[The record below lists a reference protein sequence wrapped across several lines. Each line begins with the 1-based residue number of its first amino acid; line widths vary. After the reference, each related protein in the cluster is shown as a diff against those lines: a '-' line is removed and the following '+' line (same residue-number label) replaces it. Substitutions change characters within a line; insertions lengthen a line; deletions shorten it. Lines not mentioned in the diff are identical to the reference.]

1 MANHESLDSN
11 SKPQAER
18 QSIFDRPFS
27 RRKVVTG
34 AGVTAIGLAAV
45 GFVGCGSE
53 SDKGSGGNVTENP
66 TPTPETDFK
75 VGEAVVFL
83 DALPNGLDEITIAN
97 AIPQNLVIRKGSSLV
112 TKAMFLTD
120 EGKRHAI
127 VTITDPARVNSTG
140 QEEVFTG
147 IIQDKLSDDQ
157 KGDGMSSYADLV
169 GVNGSKYEVKNDKSS
184 LEIKDGHKKFLPMVS
199 VDTVAEDKID
209 AGIFYVD
216 RDPLKKD
223 HPLLEN
229 PVVTQPDVS
238 VVPEGSTFTKTADGR
253 VVAKDASGA
262 EIARA
267 RYYPWKKEW
276 KWVKDPESVSD
287 YTIREYADASNFT
300 FGLFDGDI
308 RTLSERAKEQG
319 FGELV
324 DKMGNHL
331 VSGAFDMRDVFRG
344 FTKESW
350 RGILNDWEKIKKAL
364 DAGDVPSAQYNWGI
378 PDAAVSFA
386 KTHGLTI
393 RAQHLIWGA
402 DIPDSLYT
410 GGFNSEELTKILEFT
425 TKSRVLRY
433 KGKIHEWDVP
443 DEAAATIVGDNVKG
457 KFWYDKLGNTSD
469 GIGKVAIDKVAQ
481 WAKEADPDA
490 KLVMVEDHIIE
501 GASMPNAIS
510 FFKQTATKAFEL
522 MSHFKQEGV
531 PIDKVGIENNLWI
544 YAAPTKEQMVS
555 VLNRVKAMGF
565 ELGSTEANVVSY
577 QEDGF
582 WPALKTSS
590 PVPNPLEVQA
600 KVFAD
605 LVAAYQEVGG
615 DFALGGMSDSTVWTA
630 AKYPKGKNTL
640 FDENKQPKPAYFAV
654 KDVLKAKVV
663 ANLSS

>member
-324 DKMGNHL
+324 DKMGNQL
-331 VSGAFDMRDVFRG
+331 VMAGIEMKTVFTGYTQADWRNVLSNWDRIQTELKNG
-344 FTKESW
+344 KNPTDLKYSW
-350 RGILNDWEKIKKAL
+350 SISDPL
-364 DAGDVPSAQYNWGI
+364 
-378 PDAAVSFA
+378 VSFA
-386 KTHGLTI
+386 ANHGMKI
-393 RAQHLIWGA
+393 RSQYLLWGN
-402 DIPDSLYT
+402 DIPDTLVNS
-410 GGFNSEELTKILEFT
+410 GFSNEELTNLIEFT
-425 TKSRVLRY
+425 VRARVNRY
-433 KGKIHEWDVP
+433 KGKVDEWTVVG
-443 DEAAATIVGDNVKG
+443 EAAPHILSRDG
-457 KFWYDKLGNTSD
+457 KTSLIYDKLGV
-469 GIGKVAIDKVAQ
+469 GIIDKIAA
-481 WAKEADPDA
+481 WTHESDPET
-490 KLVMVEDHIIE
+490 KLVAVEDHVIE
-501 GASMPNAIS
+501 GSSMPNAIN
-510 FFKQTATKAFEL
+510 FFKQTTAKTFEML
-522 MSHFKQEGV
+522 QHYKDANV
-531 PIDKVGIENNLWI
+531 PISKFGIENNLWI
-544 YAAPTKEQMVS
+544 YAAPTRDQMVAT
-555 VLNRVKAMGF
+555 LRKIQNMGF
-565 ELGSTEANVVSY
+565 EIASAEANVGTY
-577 QEDGF
+577 KDEGF
-582 WPALKTSS
+582 YAALKTNN
-590 PVPNPLEVQA
+590 PAPNPFDLQAEVFANLVSAYLEVGA
-600 KVFAD
+600 
-605 LVAAYQEVGG
+605 
-615 DFALGGMSDSTVWTA
+615 DFALGGLTDATVWTA
-630 AKYPKGKNTL
+630 AKHPETKAAV
-640 FDENKQPKPAYFAV
+640 FDENKKPKPAYFAMR
-654 KDVLKAKVV
+654 DVIKSKVL
-663 ANLSS
+663 ANLTS